1 MVPPNSY
8 TPDPTEVTTQLIPTE
23 STIMHMVGDWLTE
36 VALPADWALIQ
47 GQQNR
52 LPPPAQRFMVMQTI
66 TRRPLATNRHVY
78 GPTTTTITQPVE
90 LAIQL
95 TAYGDDAITT
105 LGTISTLWRDPAAV
119 SWFQQKRDDM
129 APLNTGSIMQ
139 HSFITAEQQYEDSA
153 TLTLLLIIQT
163 RLCRSAETA
172 LALSMSSIREV
183 DLPSQPLSPIS

>member
-129 APLNTGSIMQ
+129 APINTGSIMQ

>member
-1 MVPPNSY
+1 MVPPDSH

-78 GPTTTTITQPVE
+78 GHTTTTITQPVE

>member
-1 MVPPNSY
+1 MVPPDSH

-95 TAYGDDAITT
+95 TAYGNDAITT

>member
-1 MVPPNSY
+1 MVPPDSH

-52 LPPPAQRFMVMQTI
+52 LAPPAQRFMVMQTI

-78 GPTTTTITQPVE
+78 DPTTTTITQPVE
-90 LAIQL
+90 LTIQL

-153 TLTLLLIIQT
+153 ILTLLLIIQT

-172 LALSMSSIREV
+172 LALSMSSMREV

>member
-78 GPTTTTITQPVE
+78 GHTTTTITQPVE

-129 APLNTGSIMQ
+129 APINTGPIMQ